1 MNKQFKENTI
11 LFPLFVLLTLL
22 CLFIMLAQAFAVT
35 DENTSVKTSIYEER
49 VDGKWTIEKGMGDRD
64 ELLIS
69 INGEVVH
76 GDRLR
81 YRLMNDCETINVL
94 TQFSTMKE
102 NPKTEKI
109 KKLYVS
115 AKYIEED
122 INVHIP
128 FVNKMPWKEAAG
140 VNLDMWVF
148 WVDLGW
154 YTIDLIKEYH
164 KNMDEITFSIKHDA
178 LFKADNYLDYK
189 TNSWSTNGMNEAIDR
204 AVNICK
210 NINSIN
216 TQEVLKS

>member
-1 MNKQFKENTI
+1 MNKQYKENTI

-35 DENTSVKTSIYEER
+35 DANTTVKTSIYEER
-49 VDGKWTIEKGMGDRD
+49 VDGKWTIEKGMGDRN
-64 ELLIS
+64 ELLLS

-164 KNMDEITFSIKHDA
+164 KNMD
-178 LFKADNYLDYK
+178 
-189 TNSWSTNGMNEAIDR
+189 
-204 AVNICK
+204 
-210 NINSIN
+210 
-216 TQEVLKS
+216 